1 MSIRIEEAYNDC
13 FERMLSGE
21 PLESCLS
28 SYPEYASE
36 LHAMLHTAY
45 DIKRKAYPIQPRPEF
60 KYWARVRLQN
70 TMYYPDP
77 TRAEIKPRS
86 ISFSLRRNLAVS
98 MAALLVFIIASTGAV
113 AASSDAM
120 PDEPLYGVKL
130 AVEQAQVMLAP
141 SDLDKTEIYARM
153 AEKRAQEIAVM
164 AVKGNNEK
172 VVATAQIMNRQL
184 QQLEAN
190 LAKMEQEEAAEI
202 ARNMAAI
209 SSGPVT
215 APSATVAAPSATSTT
230 PPATTTTP
238 STVTPVEPVIPVPP
252 QLPPVPPATTNAT
265 MPVPS
270 SLPPMP
276 PKMADSKVNIQP
288 AVTANVTRPATFQ
301 QDTSKGA
308 TAAQSEQAAKRAA
321 AIAKARATANTSTA
335 KSLTILQNALDKAP
349 ESVKPSLNN
358 VINRTITTNKNLQ
371 FDPVRNPPI
380 KEPQNTSPNI
390 KNSNDDKNDDK
401 DDIDKPA
408 IKPNV
413 IPNIKPNLNNKNE
426 VTRPNIKPN
435 TDNKR

>member
-77 TRAEIKPRS
+77 ARAEIKPRS
-86 ISFSLRRNLAVS
+86 ISFNLRRNLAVS

-184 QQLEAN
+184 QQLESN

-202 ARNMAAI
+202 ARNMAAM

-215 APSATVAAPSATSTT
+215 TPSATVAAPSGTSTT

-238 STVTPVEPVIPVPP
+238 SIVTPVKPVSPVPP
-252 QLPPVPPATTNAT
+252 QLPPAPPATPNAT
-265 MPVPS
+265 ATVPP
-270 SLPPMP
+270 SLP

-288 AVTANVTRPATFQ
+288 AVTANATRPATFQ

-308 TAAQSEQAAKRAA
+308 AAAQSEQAAKRSA

-371 FDPVRNPPI
+371 LDPVRNPAI
-380 KEPQNTSPNI
+380 KDPQNTGPNI
-390 KNSNDDKNDDK
+390 KNSNDDKDDDDK
-401 DDIDKPA
+401 PTIR
-408 IKPNV
+408 PNV
-413 IPNIKPNLNNKNE
+413 IPDIKPNLNNKNE